1 MIRLEVRCCCVPEKV
16 LGTLPVDHCPLPGDR
31 ITFPLMTRYSR
42 PGPREALAKTMAE
55 RPSIMFEVSMWSSL
69 EEAGVALKREGV
81 DLETLRRVPGFIEAA
96 PRW

>member
-1 MIRLEVRCCCVPEKV
+1 
-16 LGTLPVDHCPLPGDR
+16 
-31 ITFPLMTRYSR
+31 
-42 PGPREALAKTMAE
+42 MAE
-55 RPSIMFEVSMWSSL
+55 RPSIMFEVSMWSSS